1 MKCCYNSNPEVVGYI
16 DRMRMK
22 RKRKKNWKEKGMFG
36 IKEQ

>member
-16 DRMRMK
+16 DRMHMK

>member
-22 RKRKKNWKEKGMFG
+22 RKRKKKFERKRNV
-36 IKEQ
+36 